1 MRFLLIDDHT
11 LFRAGL
17 ARILADAYP
26 DVTLLTAGSLREGLA
41 CLAASPP
48 DLVLLDLSLPDTA
61 DQHAVAAVT
70 AAAPEVPVLVIS
82 MLEGSET
89 VSTALR
95 YGARGYLHKTE
106 DETVM
111 LGAIAL
117 VLAGGRTV
125 PGWYE
130 RPAATRVPDAPPPL
144 SPRQRDVLALLERGL
159 SNKEIARSLGIAE
172 ATVKIHV
179 HNLLKALGTESRQK
193 AAHLARQARL

>member
-17 ARILADAYP
+17 ARILAEAYP

-41 CLAASPP
+41 CLATSPP

-70 AAAPEVPVLVIS
+70 AAAADVPVLVIS
-82 MLEGSET
+82 MLDGSET

-130 RPAATRVPDAPPPL
+130 RPPARTPDAPPPL
-144 SPRQRDVLALLERGL
+144 SPRQRDVLGLLERGL

-193 AAHLARQARL
+193 AAHLARQGRL

>member
-26 DVTLLTAGSLREGLA
+26 DVSLLTAGNLRDGLGV
-41 CLAASPP
+41 LAASPP

-61 DQHAVAAVT
+61 DRHPVAAIRD
-70 AAAPEVPVLVIS
+70 AMPGVPVLVIS
-82 MLEGSET
+82 MLDGSEA
-89 VSTALR
+89 VSAALR
-95 YGARGYLHKTE
+95 NGARGYLHKTE

-111 LGAIAL
+111 LHAIAL

-130 RPAATRVPDAPPPL
+130 RAPVPASKVPTRL
-144 SPRQRDVLALLERGL
+144 SPRQWDVLGLLEKGL
-159 SNKEIARSLGIAE
+159 SNKEIARVLGIAE

-179 HNLLKALGTESRQK
+179 HNILKALGTESRQK
-193 AAHLARQARL
+193 AAHLARQGRL

>member
-61 DQHAVAAVT
+61 DQHAVAAFT
-70 AAAPEVPVLVIS
+70 AAAPNVPVLVIS
-82 MLEGSET
+82 MLDGSET

-95 YGARGYLHKTE
+95 HGARGYLHKTE

-111 LGAIAL
+111 LSAITL

-130 RPAATRVPDAPPPL
+130 RPVVRAPDAPPPL

>member
-1 MRFLLIDDHT
+1 MRFLLIDDHA

-17 ARILADAYP
+17 ARILAEAYP
-26 DVTLLTAGSLREGLA
+26 DVALLTAGSLREGLA

-61 DQHAVAAVT
+61 DQHAVAAVS
-70 AAAPEVPVLVIS
+70 AVAPEVPVLVIS
-82 MLEGSET
+82 MLDGSET
-89 VSTALR
+89 VSAALR
-95 YGARGYLHKTE
+95 HGARGYLHKTE
-106 DETVM
+106 EETVM

-130 RPAATRVPDAPPPL
+130 RPPARVSDAPPPL